1 MTSKRGKTSL
11 AMLHQRHWTKEEA
24 NQLRPIVGATVRR
37 IRDARRQLADGGF
50 DSDFALLAE
59 SSGGAWP
66 GRERAAASL
75 AIALGFEQLE
85 RLDIVVRDL
94 ERGLID
100 FPAVIDGREV
110 YLCWLLD
117 EPQVTHWHAVESGF
131 AGRRP
136 LPD

>member
-1 MTSKRGKTSL
+1 V
-11 AMLHQRHWTKEEA
+11 LHERHWTPEEA

-37 IRDARRQLADGGF
+37 LRAAREVLAQDGF

-59 SSGGAWP
+59 STGGAWP
-66 GRERAAASL
+66 GPERAKAS
-75 AIALGFEQLE
+75 IEVALGFEALE

-94 ERGLID
+94 DRGLVD

-117 EPQVTHWHAVESGF
+117 EPQVTHWHAIESGF
-131 AGRRP
+131 AGRKP
-136 LPD
+136 LTD

>member
-1 MTSKRGKTSL
+1 
-11 AMLHQRHWTKEEA
+11 MLHQRHWTADEA

-37 IRDARRQLADGGF
+37 IRSARRQLAAGGF
-50 DSDFALLAE
+50 DGDFALQADA
-59 SSGGAWP
+59 SGGAWP
-66 GRERAAASL
+66 GRERALASIE
-75 AIALGFEQLE
+75 IALGFEQLE

-94 ERGLID
+94 ERGLVD

-136 LPD
+136 LID

>member
-1 MTSKRGKTSL
+1 
-11 AMLHQRHWTKEEA
+11 MLHQRHWTPDEA

-37 IRDARRQLADGGF
+37 IRAARRRLADHGF
-50 DSDFALLAE
+50 DTDFAEHAE
-59 SSGGAWP
+59 ASGGAWP
-66 GRERAAASL
+66 GRERAQAAIE
-75 AIALGFEQLE
+75 IALGFEAIE

-94 ERGLID
+94 ERGLVD

-117 EPQVTHWHAVESGF
+117 EPSVTHWHAIESGF

-136 LPD
+136 L

>member
-1 MTSKRGKTSL
+1 V
-11 AMLHQRHWTKEEA
+11 LHERHWTPEQA

-37 IRDARRQLADGGF
+37 LRAAREVLAQDEF

-59 SSGGAWP
+59 SAGGAWP
-66 GRERAAASL
+66 GKERAKAS
-75 AIALGFEQLE
+75 IDVALGFEALE

-94 ERGLID
+94 DRGLVD

-117 EPQVTHWHAVESGF
+117 EPAVTHWHAIESGF

-136 LPD
+136 LDA

>member
-1 MTSKRGKTSL
+1 
-11 AMLHQRHWTKEEA
+11 MLHARHWTPDEA
-24 NQLRPIVGATVRR
+24 NALCPIVGATVRR
-37 IRDARRQLADGGF
+37 VRDARRVLADGGL
-50 DSDFALLAE
+50 DDEFALHAE

-66 GRERAAASL
+66 GTERARASVE
-75 AIALGFEQLE
+75 IALGFEQLE

-94 ERGLID
+94 ERGLVY

-117 EPQVTHWHAVESGF
+117 EPSVTHWHGVESGF

-136 LPD
+136 L

>member
-1 MTSKRGKTSL
+1 MVR
-11 AMLHQRHWTKEEA
+11 MLHQRHWTPEEA
-24 NQLRPIVGATVRR
+24 NELRPIVGATVKRLR
-37 IRDARRQLADGGF
+37 AARRVLSHAGF
-50 DSDFALLAE
+50 DADFALQAE
-59 SSGGAWP
+59 SAGGAWP
-66 GRERAAASL
+66 GRRHARAAIE
-75 AIALGFEQLE
+75 IALGFEQLE

-94 ERGLID
+94 ERGLVD

-136 LPD
+136 LD